1 MPTIRQLLA
10 AGRTRLAAAGIASP
24 GREAALLLGTLLDLS
39 EASLL
44 ARDEEELPVPLVERF
59 AERLARRAAGEP
71 VAYLVGQREFFGR
84 RFAVDRRVLV
94 PRPETE
100 QLIEIALVLPLPE
113 AAQVLDLGTGSGAIA
128 LTLAAERP
136 RWSAVAS
143 DLSLA
148 ALACAATNRSA
159 LGLTRRVALLA
170 SDFVSALDLASF
182 DLVVSNPPYV
192 DPDVVGLVDPAVR
205 AHEPALAL
213 FAGEA
218 GFAAIRRLLGAA
230 TALRPG
236 AWLAFE
242 IGFGQAAAVVAELAL
257 RTELELVEIRSDSAG
272 IARDVVCRRRG

>member
-1 MPTIRQLLA
+1 MATIRALLA
-10 AGRTRLAAAGIASP
+10 AGRSRLAAAGIASP
-24 GREAALLLGTLLDLS
+24 GRESALLLGSLLDLS
-39 EASLL
+39 EAHLL
-44 ARDEEELPVPLVERF
+44 AHDEQEVPAPLGERF
-59 AERLARRAAGEP
+59 AERLGRRAAGEP

-100 QLIEIALVLPLPE
+100 HLIEIALALPLPD
-113 AAQVLDLGTGSGAIA
+113 AARVLDLGTGSGAIA

-136 RWSAVAS
+136 RWRAVAS

-148 ALACAATNRSA
+148 ALACAAANRRA

-170 SDFVSALDLASF
+170 SDFASALDLASF
-182 DLVVSNPPYV
+182 DLVLSNPPYV
-192 DPDVVGLVDPAVR
+192 DPDVAGLVDPEVR

-213 FAGEA
+213 FAGET

-242 IGFGQAAAVVAELAL
+242 IGFGQATAVVAELAL
-257 RTELELVEIRSDSAG
+257 RTELELVELRSDAAG

>member
-1 MPTIRQLLA
+1 MATIRELLA
-10 AGRTRLAAAGIASP
+10 AGRSRLAAAGIASP
-24 GREAALLLGTLLDLS
+24 GREAALLLGSLLDLS
-39 EASLL
+39 EARLL
-44 ARDEEELPVPLVERF
+44 ARDEEEIPAPLVERF
-59 AERLARRAAGEP
+59 TERLGRRAAGEP

-100 QLIEIALVLPLPE
+100 QLIEIALALSLPE
-113 AAQVLDLGTGSGAIA
+113 AARVLDLGTGSGAIA

-136 RWSAVAS
+136 RWRAVAS

-148 ALACAATNRSA
+148 ALACAATNRRA
-159 LGLTRRVALLA
+159 LGLTERVALVA
-170 SDFVSALDLASF
+170 SDFVSAIDLASF

-192 DPDVVGLVDPAVR
+192 DPDVASLVDPAVR

-236 AWLAFE
+236 AWLAIE
-242 IGFGQAAAVVAELAL
+242 IGFGQAAAVAAELA
-257 RTELELVEIRSDSAG
+257 RQSALELVEVRSDAAG